1 MFHWISFQIVSL
13 GIDWIRCV
21 YLCTFYTLTI
31 QSKSSTIPTGFYMD
45 QLDFHLWTELIYE
58 YIKQPWFRQKH
69 VTAGYKYKY
78 KCRSWS
84 KITKEY
90 FLPLVMWKGWG
101 TMGCWSAHPRVHV
114 SCKLTRDLFQVRHVY
129 EVKWSITS
137 RNMSLCHSHT
147 PTFGIAPII
156 WNNDSSKHIWNNV
169 HLTSLYCSQKWTDK
183 LTKQKAESFC
193 IQTINQLTSI

>member
-1 MFHWISFQIVSL
+1 MRLSLHILYINNTKQVKYNPYWILYGSIRFPSL
-13 GIDWIRCV
+13 DRINLWI
-21 YLCTFYTLTI
+21 L
-31 QSKSSTIPTGFYMD
+31 
-45 QLDFHLWTELIYE
+45 E

-156 WNNDSSKHIWNNV
+156 WNNDSFLHIWNNV

-183 LTKQKAESFC
+183 LTK
-193 IQTINQLTSI
+193 